1 MDEKKSEEL
10 FYVGQFLKTAGM
22 SFCVDPG
29 ESPDFT
35 LKGEGVC
42 LGLELTQLFHPSS
55 QAALS
60 RRAVESLRG
69 RVVSQAQSLYEKATN
84 PPVHV
89 SVFFNSNK
97 RLNSAEVS
105 PLAQKLANLV
115 LRNLPEQAG
124 HKSEEFD
131 WDNRAWFP
139 EEINRVSVWRIP
151 QILNSHWSEP
161 DAVYIPECSIELV
174 QGIIEK
180 KNAKLGSY
188 TKISPEC
195 WLLII
200 LDGFRLSGTF
210 TVTQTVL
217 DHVYPSGFKK
227 VYLFQP
233 FERRVYSLN
242 TSPL

>member
-1 MDEKKSEEL
+1 M
-10 FYVGQFLKTAGM
+10 
-22 SFCVDPG
+22 
-29 ESPDFT
+29 
-35 LKGEGVC
+35 
-42 LGLELTQLFHPSS
+42 
-55 QAALS
+55 
-60 RRAVESLRG
+60 
-69 RVVSQAQSLYEKATN
+69 ATN

-89 SVFFNSNK
+89 SVFFNSYK
-97 RLNSAEVS
+97 RFNRAEVS

-139 EEINRVSVWRIP
+139 EEINHVSVWRIP
-151 QILNSHWSEP
+151 QILKSHWSAP
-161 DAVYIPECSIELV
+161 DAEYIPECSIELV

-188 TKISPEC
+188 AKISPEC
-195 WLLII
+195 WLLIV

-210 TVTQTVL
+210 TVAQTVL

-233 FERRVYSLN
+233 FEHRVYSLN
-242 TSPL
+242 TSSY